1 MFFFG
6 PETGKTL
13 QEVREIAQPP
23 LNNHRAPSPTTNLPA
38 SKEIAS
44 NGTNDTPSQTA
55 PKRGRKTTTAGVTNG
70 GGARKQAP
78 TSAGLVTNI
87 ELNVPNGH
95 PPSVSDARSPSAPEP
110 GPEEAVLNAN
120 GVHHEDRMDV
130 DTDGD
135 PQDELVEQAPVLPT
149 LTNGESR
156 AVQVEPAKIANLGP
170 STSILGSG
178 DNMPLSEI
186 VWHPDNHA
194 ILTGR
199 TDTSCGVWKTSTLHQ
214 GMTPAMQDLLRYPAN
229 GDTFVTAV
237 AWEPRGKMLAVA
249 ASTGSGGQIHLYDG
263 DDLGLI
269 ESLTASQRMI
279 YRLKWQKN
287 GSRLVGLAPLDDETG
302 ESQSSIVLWDLSPGS
317 SHQSPLCV
325 PTFEQLEDIDC
336 AIFEEQAVVVASG
349 GTTVYLCRAQPD
361 LEVQNKWRSPSTEHA
376 DNWSFVRCAWNTLG
390 ETLVVAASSTTGRIW
405 LPDINRIHDAHQA
418 PITGLQVRP
427 NPGGGFGA
435 LSTTEFAT
443 CSMDGTIK
451 AWKLMKDKAPT
462 LLNVMN
468 LDHSQPFKALSYS
481 PDGFCLAGASYADI
495 RIWNAEHGYHQMAT
509 WQGSE
514 PAWNARALTEE
525 DNVSNG
531 GVSSINGD
539 TSAAADHSLA
549 WDAHSMKLA
558 YALGPQVRVFPSC
571 LLSAGANI
579 QQIALIDF
587 QR

>member
-6 PETGKTL
+6 PESEKTL
-13 QEVREIAQPP
+13 QEVREIAQRPP
-23 LNNHRAPSPTTNLPA
+23 SSHRAPSPATSILA
-38 SKEIAS
+38 RKENGS
-44 NGTNDTPSQTA
+44 NGSNDTTSQAA
-55 PKRGRKTTTAGVTNG
+55 PKRGRKSTTTAATNG
-70 GGARKQAP
+70 ATVRKPAP

-95 PPSVSDARSPSAPEP
+95 PPSLSDARSPSAPEP
-110 GPEEAVLNAN
+110 GPDEVVSTVN
-120 GVHHEDRMDV
+120 GMVHEDRMDI
-130 DTDGD
+130 DTDGE
-135 PQDELVEQAPVLPT
+135 PQDEVIEEAPVLPT
-149 LTNGESR
+149 LINGKSQ

-170 STSILGSG
+170 STSILGSS
-178 DNMPLSEI
+178 DNMPLSDI
-186 VWHPDNHA
+186 IWHPDNHA

-199 TDTSCGVWKTSTLHQ
+199 TDTSCGVWRTSTLHQ
-214 GMTPAMQDLLRYPAN
+214 GMTPAMSELLRNPAN
-229 GDTFVTAV
+229 GDNFVTAV

-249 ASTGSGGQIHLYDG
+249 VSTGSGGQIHLYDG
-263 DDLGLI
+263 ENLGLI

-317 SHQSPLCV
+317 LNQSPLCI

-336 AIFEEQAVVVASG
+336 AMFEDQAVVCASG
-349 GTTVYLCRAQPD
+349 GTTVYLCRAHPD
-361 LEVQNKWRSPSTEHA
+361 LEVQNKWRSPSTENA
-376 DNWSFVRCAWNTLG
+376 DNWSFVRCAWNLLG
-390 ETLVVAASSTTGRIW
+390 ETLVVAASSTSGRIW
-405 LPDINRIHDAHQA
+405 FPDNNRLHDAHQA

-427 NPGGGFGA
+427 NPGGGFGV

-451 AWKLMKDKAPT
+451 AWKLTKDKTPT

-468 LDHSQPFKALSYS
+468 LDQSQPFKALSYS

-509 WQGSE
+509 WHGPE
-514 PAWNARALTEE
+514 PGWNARALTEE

-539 TSAAADHSLA
+539 AGAGNDHSLA

-558 YALGPQVRVFPSC
+558 YALGPQVWLFASC
-571 LLSAGANI
+571 ATRSYTDI
-579 QQIALIDF
+579 
-587 QR
+587 